1 MTMFFFPRVI
11 LTSSMYVG
19 TWLEC
24 ITQKVVY
31 QEGWWTH
38 SPMWGL
44 SELTETSRWRWGQW
58 TICLRSLP
66 SENDFWSWHR
76 NWHGG
81 LETIVFSLWYHR
93 THKTIEISK
102 PAPYYFSDTINQVKL
117 QNQHRTTFQTIN
129 QLKYDDCSSP
139 WITGKFIMKT
149 TSITTSMGV
158 NGAGRNCGLMPPPP
172 DVLNRSSDRVFSP
185 MSLTEFL
192 LKL

>member
-1 MTMFFFPRVI
+1 
-11 LTSSMYVG
+11 
-19 TWLEC
+19 
-24 ITQKVVY
+24 
-31 QEGWWTH
+31 
-38 SPMWGL
+38 MWGL

-81 LETIVFSLWYHR
+81 LETIVFSLWSHPTQFFR
-93 THKTIEISK
+93 PKCTNQSSLTKQ
-102 PAPYYFSDTINQVKL
+102 YFSDTINQVKL
-117 QNQHRTTFQTIN
+117 QEQHRTTFQTIN
-129 QLKYDDCSSP
+129 QLKHDDCSSP

-172 DVLNRSSDRVFSP
+172 DVLNRSSARIFSP
-185 MSLTEFL
+185 MSLTKFL